1 MSYQK
6 LNTSRAW
13 KVLPN
18 DDTPLP
24 NIGGPVT
31 IQIALDAVPVVGTNI
46 NFVQPVNDKGIEAG
60 MVVVNITTGVQTL
73 VTGVNQSANITQLPV
88 ESVVGMNAGD
98 TIVIYEAVTSR
109 SAAVLYVG
117 TGGNVRVLTAGGD
130 SPGLNAAIRG
140 VGKAGIGAYDTKIV
154 GFKDGFRGLMENR
167 TIRLNGSVL
176 SGILTMGGT
185 ILGTSRDKP
194 HKMVVGSKVMDM
206 TNVIIEN
213 YHKKTFIS
221 RSILRTEQFNLI
233 SA

>member
-31 IQIALDAVPVVGTNI
+31 IQGTNI

-109 SAAVLYVG
+109 IYEAVTSRSAAVLYVG

-130 SPGLNAAIRG
+130 D
-140 VGKAGIGAYDTKIV
+140 VVIV
-154 GFKDGFRGLMENR
+154 G
-167 TIRLNGSVL
+167 VAAA
-176 SGILTMGGT
+176 
-185 ILGTSRDKP
+185 
-194 HKMVVGSKVMDM
+194 
-206 TNVIIEN
+206 
-213 YHKKTFIS
+213 TFIPINVVQVLATDTTAAD
-221 RSILRTEQFNLI
+221 ILALW
-233 SA
+233 

>member
-130 SPGLNAAIRG
+130 D
-140 VGKAGIGAYDTKIV
+140 VVIV
-154 GFKDGFRGLMENR
+154 G
-167 TIRLNGSVL
+167 VAAA
-176 SGILTMGGT
+176 
-185 ILGTSRDKP
+185 
-194 HKMVVGSKVMDM
+194 
-206 TNVIIEN
+206 
-213 YHKKTFIS
+213 TFIPINVVQVLATDTTAAD
-221 RSILRTEQFNLI
+221 ILALW
-233 SA
+233 

>member
-13 KVLPN
+13 KVNTN

-24 NIGGPVT
+24 NVGGPVT

-60 MVVVNITTGVQTL
+60 MVVVNLTTGVQTL

-88 ESVVGMNAGD
+88 ENVAGMNAGD

-130 SPGLNAAIRG
+130 D
-140 VGKAGIGAYDTKIV
+140 VVIV
-154 GFKDGFRGLMENR
+154 GAGAGEFIPINVVKVFATNTTASD
-167 TIRLNGSVL
+167 
-176 SGILTMGGT
+176 ILA
-185 ILGTSRDKP
+185 LW
-194 HKMVVGSKVMDM
+194 
-206 TNVIIEN
+206 
-213 YHKKTFIS
+213 
-221 RSILRTEQFNLI
+221 
-233 SA
+233 